1 MSRQI
6 APDDLARYAKD
17 RAALMS
23 QLAELRPDATIA
35 YRNFNPYPWAVSAG
49 ELDTLVNL
57 SQCIARACRAFVE
70 NYFDD
75 PRLRQFVSV
84 EPRIEA
90 WLRKACARPYAIGAI
105 RPDILHANDATPVIN
120 EINARF
126 PLNGFYVSAL
136 AAQAL
141 GEEPNAFRSQSL
153 LKQNPAA
160 IRHRLGNDRKVIVVK
175 AAERGYDV
183 RLFMQD

>member
-1 MSRQI
+1 MPQQI
-6 APDDLARYAKD
+6 APDDLARYSED
-17 RAALMS
+17 RNALLS
-23 QLAELRPDATIA
+23 RLTELHPDVTIA

-49 ELDTLVNL
+49 ELNKMVNL

-70 NYFDD
+70 NYFAD

-90 WLRKACARPYAIGAI
+90 WLRKASARPYAMGAI
-105 RPDILHANDATPVIN
+105 RPDFLHANDATPVVN

-136 AAQAL
+136 AAHAL
-141 GEEPNAFRSQSL
+141 GEEPKVFRSQSL
-153 LKQNPAA
+153 LKQIPAA
-160 IRHRLGNDRKVIVVK
+160 IRHRLGNDREVI
-175 AAERGYDV
+175 
-183 RLFMQD
+183 